1 MIASVSVTVN
11 GTRIGSETVV
21 GIAIEI
27 ATGIGLGI
35 ATVTVSTTAIGSV
48 IATLVLT
55 GIIIPAMDAPITAL
69 MRKRIGK

>member
-1 MIASVSVTVN
+1 MTVN
-11 GTRIGSETVV
+11 GTGIQSETVV

-27 ATGIGLGI
+27 GTGIGLG
-35 ATVTVSTTAIGSV
+35 SAIGSI

>member
-11 GTRIGSETVV
+11 GTGIQSETVV

-27 ATGIGLGI
+27 GTGIGLGS
-35 ATVTVSTTAIGSV
+35 ATVTAITTAIGSI